1 MSHRPST
8 PAGLA
13 VAALA
18 ALLTGCGAS
27 DVVAK
32 YAAIS
37 FEAVAEASKDRV
49 AYAEQEAAWSLGS
62 PGGDSIA
69 FSSDFSRGPAEGKG
83 SPIMDAPDIEMAFD
97 LAPLAAA
104 GLDPKRLPEPSGGDT
119 VAYAVEDGTFMI
131 HAELGNEAFPAEAAK
146 SIEATFAAI
155 LKTHRSAIGY
165 HEKLAAAIAARD
177 EEEARKLKEDAK
189 IIEKAG
195 VFAIVLEK
203 IPAALAGEVAESV
216 KVPVIGIG
224 AGRQVDGQVLVL
236 HDMLGINM
244 EFSPRFLRRYH
255 NLYDEIKGAVHHYI
269 SDVRS
274 GDFPNEK
281 EQY

>member
-165 HEKLAAAIAARD
+165 HEKLDHYGIRLGGGNMFEWAKDLSKNDNDIVFVVDPAPLVAAGLD
-177 EEEARKLKEDAK
+177 PTKLSGGWLFAKVESKDRAGKAVFEDK
-189 IIEKAG
+189 
-195 VFAIVLEK
+195 L
-203 IPAALAGEVAESV
+203 
-216 KVPVIGIG
+216 
-224 AGRQVDGQVLVL
+224 
-236 HDMLGINM
+236 
-244 EFSPRFLRRYH
+244 LRPFD
-255 NLYDEIKGAVHHYI
+255 LK
-269 SDVRS
+269 
-274 GDFPNEK
+274 
-281 EQY
+281 